1 MTNGEYRG
9 QANKGQWLGT
19 AVLILLGVAFLW
31 FGLENL
37 PLGTLDDPGPGAAPV
52 LLAGLLIVCAVW
64 NQIGGGAALL
74 DVDEG
79 EEGSSEPGALRHA
92 FLLFAATVLVAF
104 ALDPLGYRLT
114 ILALLLFFVG
124 FVERKPVVT
133 VLLLSFGLSFGSY
146 WIFDHVLKVPLP
158 VGPFGI

>member
-1 MTNGEYRG
+1 MTNGNY
-9 QANKGQWLGT
+9 QSHANKWQWLGT
-19 AVLILLGVAFLW
+19 GVLAALGAGFLW
-31 FGLENL
+31 SGFENL

-52 LLAGLLIVCAVW
+52 LLAGLLIVCALW

-74 DVDEG
+74 DVEEG
-79 EEGSSEPGALRHA
+79 EEASSEPGALRHA
-92 FLLFAATVLVAF
+92 FSLFAATILVAF